1 MSICTP
7 NVFHAP
13 MAIAALQAGKHVLCE
28 KPMATTIEEAE
39 RMNETANA
47 SGKILMIGHNQRFVP
62 SHQKAK
68 AMIAQGEL
76 GKIYSFRTSF
86 GHSGPEGWS
95 IDGKDSWF
103 FKKNQAVIGAMGRF
117 RCS

>member
-1 MSICTP
+1 MT
-7 NVFHAP
+7 
-13 MAIAALQAGKHVLCE
+13 IAALQAGKHVLCE

-39 RMNETANA
+39 QMNEAANQY
-47 SGKILMIGHNQRFVP
+47 GKIVMIGHNQRFVP

-68 AMIAQGEL
+68 KMIERGEL

-86 GHSGPEGWS
+86 GHSGPEAWS

-103 FKKNQAVIGAMGRF
+103 FKKRSSCTRCNGRF
-117 RCS
+117 RCSQGRFNSFFTR